1 MNSIFQRAGF
11 VFGLILLLLMA
22 VGIFFVWSIS
32 NRYSARISVLQAAG
46 KPVTLGELAE
56 EAALRDSGTAVLK
69 DVEMPLVSLEL
80 KVAEAGETGD
90 QAKES
95 EKRIAAFH
103 EFESGQ
109 PELIDLLRQGAAER
123 GGAGRV
129 TYDQPAQVFLGALY
143 NRIGLYRSA
152 GRALAY
158 HAEAEL
164 DAGNPNEAA
173 LDAISILQ
181 WSDKQG
187 LEPAMVCY
195 MSSVAMRSSGLGI
208 AADCLYTG
216 ELDDKIRSD
225 LLDKI
230 QQHDRVAA
238 WSRMIDSE
246 RVVGLEL
253 FNEMPSVIRFG
264 QTMSGRIIEYLDTM
278 DHFEKL
284 GANDWGA
291 GPGTLNITPT
301 TTMTIAPLLAALDAS
316 RRVQAQATAIHI
328 LAQWQDQQSPEDA
341 KVEDL
346 NLPKS
351 VTTDPYDNAVM
362 KLKMTADGPIIYSVG
377 KNGHDDGGL
386 IPAGDS
392 GIAPPASR

>member
-1 MNSIFQRAGF
+1 MNSIFQRAGI
-11 VFGLILLLLMA
+11 VFGLILLLLIA

-32 NRYSARISVLQAAG
+32 SRYSARISALQASG
-46 KPVTLGELAE
+46 KPVTLAELAE
-56 EAALRDSGTAVLK
+56 EAALRDNGTAVLK
-69 DVEMPLVSLEL
+69 DLEKPLVSLEL

-90 QAKES
+90 EAKDR
-95 EKRIAAFH
+95 EKRIAAFR
-103 EFESGQ
+103 EFETGQ
-109 PELIDLLRQGAAER
+109 PELIGLLRQGAVER

-129 TYDQPAQVFLGALY
+129 TYDQPAQAFLGSLY

-181 WSDKQG
+181 WSDELG

-195 MSSVAMRSSGLGI
+195 MSSVATRSKGLEI

-216 ELDDKIRSD
+216 NLDNKIRSD
-225 LLDKI
+225 LLDRI
-230 QQHDRVAA
+230 QLHDRVAA

-264 QTMSGRIIEYLDTM
+264 QTMSGRITEYLDMM

-284 GANDWGA
+284 GSNDWGA
-291 GPGTLNITPT
+291 DPGAFNISPT
-301 TTMTIAPLLAALDAS
+301 TTMAIAPLLAALDAS
-316 RRVQAQATAIHI
+316 RRVQAQAAAIRI

-351 VTTDPYDNAVM
+351 VTTDPYNNATM
-362 KLKMTADGPIIYSVG
+362 KLKMTAEGPIIYSVG

-386 IPAGDS
+386 IEDGDS
-392 GIAPPASR
+392 GIAPPQTR